1 MREFAP
7 GRKNRV
13 GLQSREI
20 KAKKDA
26 PEFVSQDTEI
36 PVQIADAA
44 FRVPEKRGEIPLEL

>member
-13 GLQSREI
+13 GLQS
-20 KAKKDA
+20 

-44 FRVPEKRGEIPLEL
+44 FRVPKKRGEIPLEL